1 MPTPG
6 LYIVTLNNE
15 EHIGVNANDA
25 RYAKTCL
32 RVNRD
37 NCKFGRAHNFD
48 ARRRNYEKTFKK
60 ENVNFFPIVE
70 VSDCA
75 TAEKIVLAQLRTW
88 RVRHVN
94 GRIHEWLVGISPH
107 DLERLIMATL
117 DNAGLPYQQIGSIR

>member
-1 MPTPG
+1 MSTSG

-15 EHIGVNANDA
+15 ESIGVNANDP
-25 RYAKTCL
+25 RYAATCL

-37 NCKFGRAHNFD
+37 NCKFGKAHNFD
-48 ARRRNYEKTFKK
+48 ARRKNYEKTFKK
-60 ENVNFFPIVE
+60 ENVNFFPIVA
-70 VSDCA
+70 VADCG

-107 DLERLIMATL
+107 DLEQLIIATL
-117 DNAGLPYQQIGSIR
+117 NNAGLPYQQIGSVR